1 MDWEIIIELV
11 VKLAF
16 ALFGGIITI
25 YVVPWL
31 KEKNLYNTV
40 KRMVQA
46 AEKWNKTN
54 PINKKDWVVGQ
65 LEAKGIT
72 VNPYVEALI
81 ESAVQELD
89 AAIAKGAE
97 TVDNNPGVL

>member
-1 MDWEIIIELV
+1 MDWELIIDLM
-11 VKLAF
+11 VKIVF
-16 ALFGGIITI
+16 ALFGGIVTI

-54 PINKKDWVVGQ
+54 PINKKEWVVGQ
-65 LEAKGIT
+65 LSAKGIT
-72 VNPYVEALI
+72 VNEYVEALI

-89 AAIAKGAE
+89 VALTKGAE
-97 TVDNNPGVL
+97 TVDNDPSVF